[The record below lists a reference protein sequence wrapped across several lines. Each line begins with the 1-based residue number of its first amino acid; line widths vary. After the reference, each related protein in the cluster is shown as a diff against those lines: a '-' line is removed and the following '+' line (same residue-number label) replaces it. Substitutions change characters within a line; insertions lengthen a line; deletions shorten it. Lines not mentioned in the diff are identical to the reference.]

1 MKKLFAVIFLFTMFF
16 TAGCSEKSYVIFNK
30 QPITRE
36 NLLNGSYLFEKGERV
51 YYIVT
56 LPPDKVLT
64 KQILIQVY
72 KRDNKEMRYGYKL
85 IYGKK
90 VFLNE
95 DEQYYYTDYYV
106 FADSGLYEFK
116 IYSADNPT
124 KELTS
129 NIVQVK

>member
-1 MKKLFAVIFLFTMFF
+1 MKKLLLIFSLLVLLFT
-16 TAGCSEKSYVIFNK
+16 TGCSEQAYIVFNK

-36 NLLNGSYLFEKGERV
+36 NILNASYLFAKGERV

-56 LPPDKVLT
+56 IPPKKAIT
-64 KQILIQVY
+64 KKLLIQVY

-85 IYGKK
+85 VYGKN

-116 IYSADNPT
+116 AYSADNPT
-124 KELTS
+124 KELAS
-129 NIVQVK
+129 NIVYVE